1 MKWKLL
7 ACSFLFCLSTNA
19 WAQVPDPDSELG
31 EEMQTLVKNY
41 VTEHP
46 EVAIDD
52 AITRLAVQTEILQPM
67 EDLEQEFAGRFT
79 AISIQQEPD
88 QHILLELKG
97 SGHVNSRSLRT
108 ASGTARIVIE
118 AGHKHTQEEFYAI
131 VNKHR
136 DLLYGAIPGIVGTM
150 GLPGEDLLVI
160 HITGDQ
166 AKAQELKTIVKKLE
180 RVLDISLSLRP
191 NMSKS
196 LNMEHIDRGAVL
208 ILAR

>member
-1 MKWKLL
+1 MKWKILG
-7 ACSFLFCLSTNA
+7 CSFLFFLSTNA
-19 WAQVPDPDSELG
+19 RAQMPDTDSELG

-41 VTEHP
+41 VAEHP

-52 AITRLAVQTEILQPM
+52 AIARLAVQTEILQPM

-97 SGHVNSRSLRT
+97 SSSVDSRSLRT
-108 ASGTARIVIE
+108 ASGTTRIVIE

-131 VNKHR
+131 VDKHR

-166 AKAQELKTIVKKLE
+166 PKAEELKTTLRKLE
-180 RVLDISLSLRP
+180 RVLGISLSLRP
-191 NMSKS
+191 DMSKS
-196 LNMEHIDRGAVL
+196 LNME
-208 ILAR
+208 